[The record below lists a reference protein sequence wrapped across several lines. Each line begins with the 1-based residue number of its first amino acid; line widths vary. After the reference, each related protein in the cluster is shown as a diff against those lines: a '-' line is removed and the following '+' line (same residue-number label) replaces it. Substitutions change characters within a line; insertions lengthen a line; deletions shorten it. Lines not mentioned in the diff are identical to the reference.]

1 MNKKKSVEQESKPE
15 KSVSEVMQDELEP
28 ILVTHPTEFD
38 ESDDLEM
45 AKAIETDL
53 LDGNGIER
61 YKSPEIRTA
70 DELELLKFNDPFLS
84 RVPAPFRFEDEE
96 LDTRGGSGLD
106 PKEIKERLL
115 NVMYR
120 DGGVGLS
127 ANQVGI
133 NAACFVMGDKA
144 SKFEKIFINPKIIGV
159 GEEQESIKE
168 GCLSFPGLY
177 LMVKRP
183 TKCAIQYF
191 DEEGEEIAEEY
202 QGVSARVILHEYDH
216 MLGQNFTMRV
226 SRVKLERALKALQKK
241 VKKHQRKNA

>member
-1 MNKKKSVEQESKPE
+1 MNKKQSTPSRTKTKPNE
-15 KSVSEVMQDELEP
+15 MEPMSVSEQMQDELEP
-28 ILVTHPTEFD
+28 IVRDLQD
-38 ESDDLEM
+38 ESDDLEL
-45 AKAIETDL
+45 AKGIETDL

-61 YKSPEIRTA
+61 YKSPEIREA
-70 DELELLKFNDPFLS
+70 KDLHLLKFNDPFLQ
-84 RVPAPFRFEDEE
+84 RVPAPFRFEDMDQHGGFNATE
-96 LDTRGGSGLD
+96 L
-106 PKEIKERLL
+106 KERLL
-115 NVMYR
+115 EVMYR

-133 NAACFVMGDKA
+133 NAAVFVMGDKA
-144 SKFEKIFINPKIIGV
+144 SNFEKIFINPKIIGV
-159 GEEQESIKE
+159 GEEQESIRE

-191 DEEGEEIAEEY
+191 DEEGEEIVEEY

-241 VKKHQRKNA
+241 VKKHQRQSR

>member
-1 MNKKKSVEQESKPE
+1 MQEQ
-15 KSVSEVMQDELEP
+15 LEP
-28 ILVTHPTEFD
+28 IIHPTEFD

-45 AKAIETDL
+45 AKAIEA
-53 LDGNGIER
+53 NIPK

-70 DELELLKFNDPFLS
+70 DELELLRFDDKFLS
-84 RVPAPFRFEDEE
+84 RVPAPFRFEDMNEH
-96 LDTRGGSGLD
+96 GGLD

-115 NVMYR
+115 KVMQR

-133 NAACFVMGDKA
+133 NAACFVIGDGKD
-144 SKFEKIFINPKIIGV
+144 FEKIFINPKIVGV
-159 GEEQESIKE
+159 GEEQDSIKE
-168 GCLSFPGLY
+168 GCLSFPGLF

-183 TKCAIQYF
+183 TKCAIQYW
-191 DEEGEEIAEEY
+191 DEEGEEIMEEY

-226 SRVKLERALKALQKK
+226 SRVKLERALKALHKK
-241 VKKHQRKNA
+241 TKKHQRQNT

>member
-1 MNKKKSVEQESKPE
+1 MNKRQSTSSMPESKPDE
-15 KSVSEVMQDELEP
+15 MIPMSVSEQMQDELEP
-28 ILVTHPTEFD
+28 IGAGQQK
-38 ESDDLEM
+38 SDDLEM
-45 AKAIETDL
+45 AKGIESNL

-61 YKSPEIRTA
+61 YKSAEIRTA
-70 DELELLKFNDPFLS
+70 DELELLKFNDPFLR
-84 RVPAPFRFEDEE
+84 RVPAPFRFEDM
-96 LDTRGGSGLD
+96 DKHGGLD

-115 NVMYR
+115 KVMYR

-144 SKFEKIFINPKIIGV
+144 TKFEKIFINPKIIGV

-183 TKCAIQYF
+183 KKCAIQYW
-191 DEEGEEIAEEY
+191 DEEGEELVEEY
-202 QGVSARVILHEYDH
+202 QGVSARVILHEFDH

-226 SRVKLERALKALQKK
+226 SQLKLERAFKALQKK
-241 VKKHQRKNA
+241 VKKHQRNKG

>member
-1 MNKKKSVEQESKPE
+1 MKKIPTSYSE
-15 KSVSEVMQDELEP
+15 KMQDELEP
-28 ILVTHPTEFD
+28 IPEKREGPVVHPTEFD

-61 YKSPEIRTA
+61 YKSPEIKSA
-70 DELELLKFNDPFLS
+70 DELQLLKFNDPFLS
-84 RVPAPFRFEDEE
+84 RVPAPFRFEDMDEH
-96 LDTRGGSGLD
+96 GGLD
-106 PKEIKERLL
+106 PKEIKARLL
-115 NVMYR
+115 EVMYR

-133 NAACFVMGDKA
+133 NAACFVLGNGEGE
-144 SKFEKIFINPKIIGV
+144 FEKIFINPKIIGV
-159 GEEQESIKE
+159 GPDSESIKE

-183 TKCAIQYF
+183 TNCAIQYF
-191 DEEGEEIAEEY
+191 DEEGEEVAEEY
-202 QGVSARVILHEYDH
+202 SGVSARVILHEFDH

-241 VKKHQRKNA
+241 VKKHQRKNS

>member
-1 MNKKKSVEQESKPE
+1 MNTKKSQKQADQQSTVEPMEPM
-15 KSVSEVMQDELEP
+15 SVSEQMQDELEP
-28 ILVTHPTEFD
+28 IIRDLQD

-45 AKAIETDL
+45 AKAIEVNL

-61 YKSPEIRTA
+61 YKSAEIKSA
-70 DELELLKFNDPFLS
+70 EELELLRFDDPFLR
-84 RVPAPFRFEDEE
+84 RVPAPFRFEDMDEH
-96 LDTRGGSGLD
+96 GGLD

-115 NVMYR
+115 KVMYR

-133 NAACFVMGDKA
+133 NAACFVIGDTK
-144 SKFEKIFINPKIIGV
+144 SFEKIFINPKIIGV
-159 GEEQESIKE
+159 GPEQESIRE

-183 TKCAIQYF
+183 TTCAIQYF
-191 DEEGEEIAEEY
+191 DEKGKEVAEEY
-202 QGVSARVILHEYDH
+202 KGVSARVILHEFDH

-226 SRVKLERALKALQKK
+226 SQMKLERALKALKKK
-241 VKKHQRKNA
+241 VKKHQRNKG

>member
-1 MNKKKSVEQESKPE
+1 
-15 KSVSEVMQDELEP
+15 MQDELEP
-28 ILVTHPTEFD
+28 I
-38 ESDDLEM
+38 
-45 AKAIETDL
+45 L

-61 YKSPEIRTA
+61 YKSPEIKSA

-84 RVPAPFRFEDEE
+84 RVPAPFRFEDMDEH
-96 LDTRGGSGLD
+96 GGLD
-106 PKEIKERLL
+106 PKEIKSRLL
-115 NVMYR
+115 EVMYR

-133 NAACFVMGDKA
+133 NAACFVLGNGKGD
-144 SKFEKIFINPKIIGV
+144 FEKIFINPKIIGV
-159 GEEQESIKE
+159 GPEQESIRE

-183 TKCAIQYF
+183 TSCAIQYF

-202 QGVSARVILHEYDH
+202 SGVSARVILHEFDH

-226 SRVKLERALKALQKK
+226 TRVKLERALKALQKK
-241 VKKHQRKNA
+241 VKKHQRKNT

>member
-1 MNKKKSVEQESKPE
+1 MNKKQSTSSKPKTKLNE
-15 KSVSEVMQDELEP
+15 MEPMSVSEQMQDELEP
-28 ILVTHPTEFD
+28 IVRDLQD
-38 ESDDLEM
+38 ESDDIEL

-70 DELELLKFNDPFLS
+70 EELELLRFDDPFLR
-84 RVPAPFRFEDEE
+84 RVPAPFRFEDMDEH
-96 LDTRGGSGLD
+96 GGLD
-106 PKEIKERLL
+106 AKEIKARLL
-115 NVMYR
+115 KVMYR

-144 SKFEKIFINPKIIGV
+144 SGFEKIFINPKIIGV

-168 GCLSFPGLY
+168 GCLSFPGLF

-183 TKCAIQYF
+183 VKCAVQYF
-191 DEEGEEIAEEY
+191 DEEGEELAEEY
-202 QGVSARVILHEYDH
+202 QGVSARVILHEFDH

-226 SRVKLERALKALQKK
+226 SRVKLERALKALKKK
-241 VKKHQRKNA
+241 VKKHQRQNT

>member
-1 MNKKKSVEQESKPE
+1 MPETKPDE
-15 KSVSEVMQDELEP
+15 MKPMSVSEQMQDQLEP
-28 ILVTHPTEFD
+28 IIHMAEGI
-38 ESDDLEM
+38 ESN
-45 AKAIETDL
+45 L

-61 YKSPEIRTA
+61 YKSAEIRTA
-70 DELELLKFNDPFLS
+70 DELELLKFNDPFLR
-84 RVPAPFRFEDEE
+84 RVPAPFRFEDM
-96 LDTRGGSGLD
+96 DKHGGLD

-115 NVMYR
+115 KVMYR

-144 SKFEKIFINPKIIGV
+144 SAFEKIFINPKIIGV
-159 GEEQESIKE
+159 GDEQESIKE

-183 TKCAIQYF
+183 KKCAIQYW
-191 DEEGEEIAEEY
+191 DEEGEELVEEY
-202 QGVSARVILHEYDH
+202 QGVSARVILHEFDH

-226 SRVKLERALKALQKK
+226 SQLKLERAFKALQKK
-241 VKKHQRKNA
+241 VKKHQRNKG

>member
-1 MNKKKSVEQESKPE
+1 MNKKQSTSSKPKTKLNE
-15 KSVSEVMQDELEP
+15 KEPMSVSEQMQDELEP
-28 ILVTHPTEFD
+28 IVRDLQD
-38 ESDDLEM
+38 ESDDIEL

-70 DELELLKFNDPFLS
+70 DELELLRFNDPFLQ
-84 RVPAPFRFEDEE
+84 RIPAPFRFEGMDKE
-96 LDTRGGSGLD
+96 GGLD
-106 PKEIKERLL
+106 PKEIKARLL
-115 NVMYR
+115 EVMYR

-144 SKFEKIFINPKIIGV
+144 SNFEKIFINPKIIGV

-183 TKCAIQYF
+183 VKCAIQYF
-191 DEEGEEIAEEY
+191 DEEGEEVAEEY
-202 QGVSARVILHEYDH
+202 QGVSARVILHEFDH

-226 SRVKLERALKALQKK
+226 SQLKLERALKALQKK
-241 VKKHQRKNA
+241 VKKHQRQNT

>member
-1 MNKKKSVEQESKPE
+1 MNKKKSVEQASKPE
-15 KSVSEVMQDELEP
+15 PMEPMSVS
-28 ILVTHPTEFD
+28 
-38 ESDDLEM
+38 DDIEM
-45 AKAIETDL
+45 AKAIETNL

-70 DELELLKFNDPFLS
+70 DELELLRFNDPFLQ
-84 RVPAPFRFEDEE
+84 RIPAPFRFEGMDKE
-96 LDTRGGSGLD
+96 GGLD
-106 PKEIKERLL
+106 PKEIKARLL
-115 NVMYR
+115 EVMYR

-144 SKFEKIFINPKIIGV
+144 SNFEKIFINPKIIGV
-159 GEEQESIKE
+159 GEEQESIRE

-183 TKCAIQYF
+183 VKCAIQYW
-191 DEEGEEIAEEY
+191 DEEGEELAEEY
-202 QGVSARVILHEYDH
+202 QGVSARVILHEFDH

-226 SRVKLERALKALQKK
+226 SQLKLERALKALQKK
-241 VKKHQRKNA
+241 VKKHQRENT

>member
-1 MNKKKSVEQESKPE
+1 MKKEHLSESE
-15 KSVSEVMQDELEP
+15 KMQDELEP
-28 ILVTHPTEFD
+28 IPEKREGPVVHPTEFD

-45 AKAIETDL
+45 AKSIESNL

-61 YKSPEIRTA
+61 YKSPEIRSV
-70 DELELLKFNDPFLS
+70 DELQLLRFDDPFLQ
-84 RVPAPFRFEDEE
+84 RVPAPFRFEDMDEH
-96 LDTRGGSGLD
+96 GGLE

-115 NVMYR
+115 KVMIR

-133 NAACFVMGDKA
+133 NAACFVIGDGKE
-144 SKFEKIFINPKIIGV
+144 FEKIFINPKIVGV
-159 GEEQESIKE
+159 GEEQDSIKE

-183 TKCAIQYF
+183 TKCVIQYW
-191 DEEGEEIAEEY
+191 DEEGEEIQEEY

-226 SRVKLERALKALQKK
+226 SRVKLERALKALSKK
-241 VKKHQRKNA
+241 TKKYQRNKAKS